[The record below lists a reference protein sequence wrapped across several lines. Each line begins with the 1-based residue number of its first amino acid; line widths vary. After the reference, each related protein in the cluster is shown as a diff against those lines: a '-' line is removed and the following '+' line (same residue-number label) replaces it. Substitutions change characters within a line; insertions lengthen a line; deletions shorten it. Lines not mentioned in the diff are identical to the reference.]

1 MKCLCAQLPWA
12 STKIPLWLLY
22 CLSLIAHAVSEIFQY
37 KKSYIQVFLKI
48 TEYLLRDTVGQDRL
62 FWMVQKDNKKEQSQC
77 TPGLRK
83 IIRPELSD
91 FCKMLV
97 DIEASTRDIFN
108 VRTCGRKDKGVRAG
122 IYYFSVF
129 CTSVNASFISIPD
142 ICHFWSATSS
152 GGVD

>member
-1 MKCLCAQLPWA
+1 M
-12 STKIPLWLLY
+12 PLRSVA
-22 CLSLIAHAVSEIFQY
+22 LSLHKNSSLITILPEPYSSCSEWNISVQ
-37 KKSYIQVFLKI
+37 KVIHTCFLKI
-48 TEYLLRDTVGQDRL
+48 TESLLRDTVGQNGL
-62 FWMVQKDNKKEQSQC
+62 FWIVQKDNKKEQSQC

-83 IIRPELSD
+83 IIRPEFSD

-108 VRTCGRKDKGVRAG
+108 VRTCRRKDKGVKAD

-142 ICHFWSATSS
+142 ICHFWNANAS
-152 GGVD
+152 GRID

>member
-1 MKCLCAQLPWA
+1 
-12 STKIPLWLLY
+12 
-22 CLSLIAHAVSEIFQY
+22 
-37 KKSYIQVFLKI
+37 
-48 TEYLLRDTVGQDRL
+48 
-62 FWMVQKDNKKEQSQC
+62 MVQKDNKKEQSQC

-129 CTSVNASFISIPD
+129 CTSVNPPFISITD
-142 ICHFWSATSS
+142 ICHFWNADAS
-152 GGVD
+152 GGVLTYIEVQEFARIHISERRWRKRKEKLMM